1 MEIEMK
7 EPNETDDPFDIKD
20 ESMEIDDAVLAEGV
34 TTEPVETPSD
44 PDASNWQTELVR
56 KARESGMSKAV
67 IEKLESAGAVDDL
80 LSLIASS
87 VQKDPIVKD
96 RQDPK
101 ASDDEWFKPGL
112 DEESAFDP
120 DAAKAIRQM
129 NDFYKDKMRKLEEQV
144 QRAISQ
150 GGPPRSIQSFVKD
163 LGSEWSGVFGESESP
178 NSDAMKRLEE
188 SVNTIRAGYTARHKR
203 VPEDTELYKMAL
215 SAGFGDRQSEIER
228 NKINKK
234 VANRAAQIVSRPG
247 TRTASSS
254 NPRMRA
260 AQGVADWFR
269 NKGIDPYA
277 GGDTFA

>member
-7 EPNETDDPFDIKD
+7 DIEETDDPFDIKD
-20 ESMEIDDAVLAEGV
+20 ESIEIDDAVLSGNVPAE
-34 TTEPVETPSD
+34 PAETVPD
-44 PDASNWQTELVR
+44 PDSSNWQTELVR

-67 IEKLESAGAVDDL
+67 IEKLESPGAVDDL

-87 VQKDPIVKD
+87 VQKEPIVKET
-96 RQDPK
+96 PK
-101 ASDDEWFKPGL
+101 ETGSAEEWFKPGL

-120 DAAKAIRQM
+120 DAAKTIRQM
-129 NDFYKDKMRKLEEQV
+129 NDFYKDRLRKLEEQV

-150 GGPPRSIQSFVKD
+150 GGPSKSVKSFVD
-163 LGSEWSGVFGESESP
+163 ELGSEWSGVFGESGSP
-178 NSDAMKRLEE
+178 NPDAMKRLEE

-203 VPEDTELYKMAL
+203 VPPDSELYKMAL
-215 SAGFGDRQSEIER
+215 SAEFGDRQSEIER
-228 NKINKK
+228 NKINNK
-234 VANRAAQIVSRPG
+234 VKNRSAQIVSRPG

-277 GGDTFA
+277 GGDSFS

>member
-1 MEIEMK
+1 MK
-7 EPNETDDPFDIKD
+7 DQDNIKDDPFDIKD
-20 ESMEIDDAVLAEGV
+20 ESIEIDDAVLAGDV
-34 TTEPVETPSD
+34 PAEPVETAPD
-44 PDASNWQTELVR
+44 PDSSNWQTELVR

-87 VQKDPIVKD
+87 VQKQPIVKD
-96 RQDPK
+96 STETKEEQ
-101 ASDDEWFKPGL
+101 DEWFKPGI

-129 NDFYKDKMRKLEEQV
+129 NDFYKEKLRKLEEQV
-144 QRAISQ
+144 QRAVSQ
-150 GGPPRSIQSFVKD
+150 GGPSQSVQAFVRN

-188 SVNTIRAGYTARHKR
+188 SVNTIRAGFTARHKR
-203 VPEDTELYKMAL
+203 IPADSELYKMAL
-215 SAGFGDRQSEIER
+215 SAEFGDRQSEIER

-234 VANRAAQIVSRPG
+234 VANRSAQIVSRPG

-269 NKGIDPYA
+269 SKGIDPYA
-277 GGDTFA
+277 GGNETFE